1 MWRELL
7 GSPLSWLLLA
17 LAVALGGWGWSARSA
32 AKAKGDVTT
41 LQTSLKAAEEKTKEA
56 ERREQLKET
65 AIATLPRELTTQAQA
80 AQQLQGQLDQL
91 AQAATRA
98 DTIKRLKR
106 ENAELSAWADR
117 PLPDPVIRLLQR
129 PALTGAADYQAHL
142 SGPEPL
148 PTAAAGTTQ

>member
-1 MWRELL
+1 
-7 GSPLSWLLLA
+7 
-17 LAVALGGWGWSARSA
+17 
-32 AKAKGDVTT
+32 TT

-148 PTAAAGTTQ
+148 PAAAGGATQ

>member
-41 LQTSLKAAEEKTKEA
+41 LQTNLKAAEDKTREA

-65 AIATLPRELTTQAQA
+65 AIATLTRELTTQAQA

-91 AQAATRA
+91 AQA
-98 DTIKRLKR
+98 
-106 ENAELSAWADR
+106 
-117 PLPDPVIRLLQR
+117 
-129 PALTGAADYQAHL
+129 
-142 SGPEPL
+142 
-148 PTAAAGTTQ
+148 